1 MATLKSR
8 PRRRPRW
15 QSGPFA
21 ENDSD
26 PMTGFANIVDLML
39 VFAVGLMLALFSQ
52 SRELRQYFNLEQTV
66 EVIPGKEL
74 VEAPEAVQE
83 MLQGNNEGMEAL
95 GQVYRDPDTGK
106 LYLVD
111 GQ

>member
-1 MATLKSR
+1 MASLS
-8 PRRRPRW
+8 RRRPRW

-21 ENDSD
+21 EQDSD

-52 SRELRQYFNLEQTV
+52 SRELRQHFNLEQTV
-66 EVIPGKEL
+66 EVTPGREL
-74 VEAPEAVQE
+74 VEAPAAIQE

-95 GQVYRDPDTGK
+95 GRVYRDPDTGK
-106 LYLVD
+106 LYLID
-111 GQ
+111 GE